1 MSLVRRVRKALEK
14 AGSQQQQRNGRGGQ
28 HQTLATR
35 IAALNDARNKG
46 GSNRSGLCE
55 DGLDDVVLVATGR
68 AIQRAVEVGGFFTR
82 ERELV
87 VLVRTRTLRAI
98 DDVVVGG
105 GDDEEDGEG
114 EGEDQVRVR
123 NLSCVE
129 VGIRWAS

>member
-1 MSLVRRVRKALEK
+1 M
-14 AGSQQQQRNGRGGQ
+14 
-28 HQTLATR
+28 
-35 IAALNDARNKG
+35 
-46 GSNRSGLCE
+46 
-55 DGLDDVVLVATGR
+55 DDVVLVATGR